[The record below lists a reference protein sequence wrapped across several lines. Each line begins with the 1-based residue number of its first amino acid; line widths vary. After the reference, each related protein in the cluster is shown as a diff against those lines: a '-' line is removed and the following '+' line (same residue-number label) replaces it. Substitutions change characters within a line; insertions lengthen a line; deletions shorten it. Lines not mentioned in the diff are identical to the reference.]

1 MQTNETK
8 ITTADP
14 SALGLFGLAIVTLVA
29 SSQKLGL
36 TTGTS
41 LIIPW
46 SLFLGASAQLIA
58 GILDS
63 KRNNVFGTTVFTSY
77 GLFWLG
83 VTMTWMIN
91 LGVFGEAMANSID
104 IRQLGFAFIGFFIFS
119 LIITIASMK
128 TNKVLFIDFILI
140 DLLFLGLSFE
150 GRLATNPNSPS
161 YKVTSGVDTI
171 IASVISKTSLVVLSI
186 KDTFIPLPFSVI
198 ITSLVSFRFCF
209 EFKVA
214 LLPFMSSLLV

>member
-46 SLFLGASAQLIA
+46 SLFLGAIAQLIA
-58 GILDS
+58 AFSDS
-63 KRNNVFGTTVFTSY
+63 KRNNVFGLTAFGAY

-104 IRQLGFAFIGFFIFS
+104 IRQLGVAFIGFFIFS
-119 LIITIASMK
+119 LVMTVASTK
-128 TNKVLFIDFILI
+128 TNKVLFIAFIFI
-140 DLLFLGLSFE
+140 DLLFLGLSLSTVWGIEAGHALAAYSELITSIVAFYGFSATILNAIFE
-150 GRLATNPNSPS
+150 KTILPVGKPLDIFKDSPS
-161 YKVTSGVDTI
+161 TSIDEETETN
-171 IASVISKTSLVVLSI
+171 K
-186 KDTFIPLPFSVI
+186 K
-198 ITSLVSFRFCF
+198 F
-209 EFKVA
+209 EVA
-214 LLPFMSSLLV
+214 